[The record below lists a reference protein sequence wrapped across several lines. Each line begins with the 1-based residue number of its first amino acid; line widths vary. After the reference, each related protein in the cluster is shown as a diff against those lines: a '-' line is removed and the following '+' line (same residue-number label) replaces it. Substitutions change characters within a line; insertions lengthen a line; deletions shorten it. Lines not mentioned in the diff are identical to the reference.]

1 MPVSFRLMSLRTA
14 CLVGAVAVTLSAA
27 AACSSSSSGTGGT
40 GAGPT
45 PVQSNTSIAVAPPKA
60 GGTLTVLEGKGFS
73 GDWPLGLDPAT
84 NTTGSADQ
92 DYYNALF
99 GQLFELGTNGAV
111 IPDLATSAVPS
122 NSAKTWTIH
131 LRPGVKFT
139 DGTAFNADAVLW
151 NLNRDLTSSCTCAPA
166 WVIARSNPKVTTSA
180 PVKGVLKKLDDL
192 TVQVNLLA
200 PDGAFL
206 NQMFDSIPNWI
217 ASPAAYAKEGPQ
229 AFAKLPVGA
238 GPFIIVSDTFSNQI
252 VFKKNP
258 TYWQAGRPYLDN
270 LIFKSVASD
279 ESAYETLLAG
289 QGQVYTDMSTP
300 ALLKESAQKF
310 HVLNQQ
316 GTSPYD
322 LQLNTKI
329 APFNSV
335 KARQAI
341 YAATD
346 FAPILQH
353 VFANAYPAVQG
364 FTGPGGICY
373 NASVAGYQGYNLAL
387 AKQLVKASGL
397 DKAQIQLGT
406 ISNQVAQDTTAALKS
421 EWAAAGITNVTIASW
436 DLNGLI
442 QAFLGGKWQAMI
454 QTAGSYDPAAGV
466 GVGFRFLSTSPFS
479 GVHDP
484 RLDSMLNKASA
495 LTDIPSRCAIYN
507 QAASYIAKNFYGPFY
522 FAFAPANVSISG
534 VGGPGLSTPLPAVVV
549 TPTVLWESVYYNPA
563 GA

>member
-1 MPVSFRLMSLRTA
+1 MSVRTA
-14 CLVGAVAVTLSAA
+14 CLAGVAALTLTAA
-27 AACSSSSSGTGGT
+27 AACSSGGSG

-45 PVQSNTSIAVAPPKA
+45 PLTSNTSAKVAGPVS

-92 DYYNALF
+92 DYYNAVF
-99 GQLFELGTNGAV
+99 GQLFELGENGKL
-111 IPDLATSAVPS
+111 IYDLATGATPS
-122 NSAKTWTIH
+122 NGGKTWTIT
-131 LRPGVKFT
+131 LRKGVQFS
-139 DGTAFNADAVLW
+139 DGTPFNADAVLW
-151 NLNRDLTSSCTCAPA
+151 NWNRDLLSPCTCAPA
-166 WVIARSNPKVTTSA
+166 WTIARASTKPGAA
-180 PVKGVLKKLDDL
+180 PAKGTL
-192 TVQVNLLA
+192 TKIDNYTIKVNLAA
-200 PDGAFL
+200 PDGAFI

-217 ASPAAYAKEGPQ
+217 ASPTSFQKMGEKK
-229 AFAKLPVGA
+229 FAELPVGA
-238 GPFIIVSDTFSNQI
+238 GPFITVSDTFSNQI

-258 TYWQAGRPYLDN
+258 HYWQPGRPYLDN
-270 LIFKSVASD
+270 LIFKSVGSD
-279 ESAYETLLAG
+279 EAAYEALLAG

-300 ALLKESAQKF
+300 ALLKESAAKF
-310 HVLNQQ
+310 NVLNQL

-329 APFNSV
+329 PPFNNI

-341 YAATD
+341 YAATN
-346 FAPILQH
+346 FAPILKNI
-353 VFANAYPAVQG
+353 FANAYPAVQG

-373 NASVAGYQGYNLAL
+373 SPNVSGYQGYNLAL
-387 AKQLVKASGL
+387 AKQLVKESGL
-397 DKAQIQLGT
+397 DKASIQLGT

-421 EWAAAGITNVTIASW
+421 EWAAAGISNVSIASW

-484 RLDSMLNKASA
+484 ALDKMLMQAQST
-495 LTDIPSRCAIYN
+495 TDQASRCGIYN
-507 QAASYIAKNFYGPFY
+507 QAASYIAKNYYGPFY
-522 FAFAPANVSISG
+522 FAFAPANVSIKG

-549 TPTVLWESVYYNPA
+549 TPTVLWEDVYYNPA